1 MNEIPRTKWRLA
13 ALAAAA
19 GLAAAGDVSAQ
30 LYKCQGP
37 DGKVVYSD
45 RRCEAS
51 DTAGKLA
58 PGVSNRAREIEEKAA
73 ADKAAADKAAAEL
86 RQQAE
91 ARVAAERKLDA
102 ESGKSTPAAPPAE
115 PPDPRRAM
123 ARPAP
128 YELTSGDRERIRELE
143 MTAGSIGASSE
154 QKTAARWQIDNIRRG
169 GESELSASD
178 RERRDSLVVD
188 LSSADA
194 KKRARS
200 LRELQ
205 SLYYR

>member
-1 MNEIPRTKWRLA
+1 MNEISRTKWRLA

-19 GLAAAGDVSAQ
+19 GLAAAGDASAQ
-30 LYKCQGP
+30 LYKCKGP

-73 ADKAAADKAAAEL
+73 ADKAAADKAAADL
-86 RQQAE
+86 RLQAE
-91 ARVAAERKLDA
+91 ARAAAERKLDA
-102 ESGKSTPAAPPAE
+102 EAAKLAPP
-115 PPDPRRAM
+115 PPDPEPGKAM
-123 ARPAP
+123 ERPAP
-128 YELTSGDRERIRELE
+128 YQLTSRDREHIRELE
-143 MTAGSIGASSE
+143 MTAGSLGATEE
-154 QKTAARWQIDNIRRG
+154 QKTAARWHIDSIRRG
-169 GESELSASD
+169 RDAQLSSGD

-188 LSSADA
+188 LSGADA
-194 KKRARS
+194 KKRARA

>member
-13 ALAAAA
+13 VLAAAA

-58 PGVSNRAREIEEKAA
+58 PGVNNRAREIEEKAA

-86 RQQAE
+86 RQRAE
-91 ARVAAERKLDA
+91 ARAAAERKLDA
-102 ESGKSTPAAPPAE
+102 ESGKSTPPASPAE
-115 PPDPRRAM
+115 PPDSRKAM

-178 RERRDSLVVD
+178 RERRDSLVVE